1 MKVADLLESRRAQWR
16 ELEQLCDRANH
27 WLRKRM
33 PASEVLRFSTLYRAA
48 CADLALA
55 DAYQLPPA
63 TIEYLHQLVGRAH
76 NQLYRGEALTFRGW
90 FHELFV
96 VVPRRLRADRCLWL
110 ASGIFWGIF
119 LLTGVLAFVTPDFAE
134 RVLSKDQ
141 ITAVEDMYSKPVDRS
156 LGEGGMAG
164 SVMGGF
170 YINNNCGIGLQ
181 CFAYGLLLGIGG
193 LYETIFNAVILG
205 TVFGYMAKSQHAGNF
220 FQFVTAHGPFEL
232 TAIVLCAAA
241 GMRLGFSVI
250 WTNGLTRIA
259 SLRQAGKEAMST
271 VWAAMALFVM
281 AAGIEG
287 FVSPSALPYAVKAA
301 VAILSTVLLLVYFF
315 VLGCGKRGDGGAF
328 AKQP

>member
-33 PASEVLRFSTLYRAA
+33 PAAEALRFSTLYRAA

-90 FHELFV
+90 FHSLFIV
-96 VVPRRLRADRCLWL
+96 APQRLRADRCLWL
-110 ASGIFWGIF
+110 AAAVFWGLF
-119 LLTGVLAFVTPDFAE
+119 LLAAVLALVKPDFAE
-134 RVLSKDQ
+134 SVLGKDQ
-141 ITAVEDMYSKPVDRS
+141 IFALELMYSQPADYDLS
-156 LGEGGMAG
+156 QGGAHG

-170 YINNNCGIGLQ
+170 YIYNNCSVGLQ
-181 CFAYGLLLGIGG
+181 CFAFGLLLGIGG
-193 LYETIFNAVILG
+193 LYQTVFNAVMCG
-205 TVFGYMAKSQHAGNF
+205 ASFGYMARSPHAENF
-220 FQFVTAHGPFEL
+220 FHFVTAHGPFEL
-232 TAIVLCAAA
+232 TAVVLCAAA

-250 WTNGLTRIA
+250 ATNGLTRIA
-259 SLRQAGKEAMST
+259 SLRLAAKEAMVT
-271 VWAAMALFVM
+271 LWAAMALFVM

-287 FVSPSALPYAVKAA
+287 FVSPSALPYPVKAA
-301 VAILSTVLLLVYFF
+301 VAILSIVLLVVYFF
-315 VLGCGKRGDGGAF
+315 VLGRGD
-328 AKQP
+328 AKRAA